1 MQALLPVLEAFESLE
16 CSRHYF
22 DGMVTIK
29 SLLVDSTSLLSLL
42 SEAAEECDIDKKSD
56 MVGRVILLSYISAV
70 ILLISYR
77 HESASVLTTHGSTD
91 GSSCGSS
98 TSGNGNGSGSG
109 SNSKDYLIRFDA
121 GNIVL
126 LQSNLEWIPAK

>member
-56 MVGRVILLSYISAV
+56 MVGRVI
-70 ILLISYR
+70 

-98 TSGNGNGSGSG
+98 SSTNGNGNGSG

-126 LQSNLEWIPAK
+126 RHYLEWIPAK

>member
-42 SEAAEECDIDKKSD
+42 SEAAEESDIDKKSD

-77 HESASVLTTHGSTD
+77 HESASVLTTYRSSTNGS
-91 GSSCGSS
+91 SS
-98 TSGNGNGSGSG
+98 TSDNG

-126 LQSNLEWIPAK
+126 RNYLEWTPAK